1 MEPVPAPA
9 AGPLASCLGCVVGA
23 GPPRQ
28 GSGSGAAA
36 PGGEGAPPDGAP
48 AAASASPQWLARL
61 GAGGPSNG
69 LAVGL
74 EEPKDNEVGGSWT
87 STPRASEQ
95 ESSSST
101 ASPSGVAGTE
111 SEKILGALVGGN
123 ASGSSPASDSSRRLV
138 KQLST
143 TMRSFLWSKGHR
155 NLLIRGITS
164 FCQAMATLVLV
175 VEAVDMPHKPFLMVF
190 QLVASAS
197 LICQWRTADPRMFV
211 VRGCASWAQASLFLH
226 SIPCGR
232 SWIWDHCA
240 TETWSTSMRMFR
252 IMQVFKLVNRIC
264 NGLSLFCQF
273 LFPQRMY
280 GGHGNEQLFYRGW
293 VQMTG
298 IPINLTI
305 GILKL
310 YGVDSVR
317 EHELA
322 EILIDF
328 VRIPIIAVASWS
340 LLDQWYTTGPNNTG
354 HPFSDLYESLSR
366 AGQTP
371 CAALRLARGKL
382 QRARVRAME
391 GAAAASRVAEG
402 AVRTAV
408 STGQLVAAGQSRQTP
423 RGAPPSRAT
432 SPSPSRLSQRSWAGT
447 TPPPRAVPRSRRRG
461 RRRGRGPPPSGP
473 RPPRSAPSRGGRR
486 RRRGWRMRRGRT
498 AGTASRPGSRA
509 ISSAGCEAMSR
520 TADRGLCLSLLAPPI
535 SYSLSFSLSIL
546 AILTLVSLS
555 LSLSRPSSAPSAIR
569 APGSDM
575 ISDCWTPMAGAEQ
588 AQEAIAPP
596 RRSLR
601 ICTVKG
607 VEVQLSL
614 ASRVAIAR
622 C

>member
-408 STGQLVAAGQSRQTP
+408 STGQVVAAVPVKLASAASATFSPVAGCGRPVAANPEGGAPLEGHQPEPEPSLTAVVGGDDAAAESCSPVKAPRSTP
-423 RGAPPSRAT
+423 RPRSTTQRAAPPPLGAQPRGTQTA
-432 SPSPSRLSQRSWAGT
+432 QRVENET
-447 TPPPRAVPRSRRRG
+447 
-461 RRRGRGPPPSGP
+461 
-473 RPPRSAPSRGGRR
+473 RP
-486 RRRGWRMRRGRT
+486 
-498 AGTASRPGSRA
+498 
-509 ISSAGCEAMSR
+509 
-520 TADRGLCLSLLAPPI
+520 DRWHCFPARI
-535 SYSLSFSLSIL
+535 ACHFE
-546 AILTLVSLS
+546 
-555 LSLSRPSSAPSAIR
+555 
-569 APGSDM
+569 
-575 ISDCWTPMAGAEQ
+575 CWM
-588 AQEAIAPP
+588 
-596 RRSLR
+596 
-601 ICTVKG
+601 
-607 VEVQLSL
+607 
-614 ASRVAIAR
+614 
-622 C
+622 